1 MGIHLSITS
10 TVLPLFTMLFQKF
23 VVSFTQ
29 FIYFV
34 QTKIQILLYSII
46 LSGGQFLG
54 GQLSGG
60 QLSGSIVGGSIV
72 GGSIVGG
79 RLSGGQLSG
88 VNCRGINCRPPVFS
102 YDCAFICKTVEIV
115 EYFENKLAHNNRSQ

>member
-79 RLSGGQLSG
+79 QLSGGQLSG
-88 VNCRGINCRPPVFS
+88 GQLSGNQLSPTRF
-102 YDCAFICKTVEIV
+102 
-115 EYFENKLAHNNRSQ
+115 

>member
-23 VVSFTQ
+23 VVSLTQ

-34 QTKIQILLYSII
+34 QTKIKILLYSII
-46 LSGGQFLG
+46 LSGGQLSGGQLSGGKLSG

-60 QLSGSIVGGSIV
+60 QLSG
-72 GGSIVGG
+72 
-79 RLSGGQLSG
+79 GQLSPTH
-88 VNCRGINCRPPVFS
+88 VCMYVCMF
-102 YDCAFICKTVEIV
+102 F
-115 EYFENKLAHNNRSQ
+115 

>member
-23 VVSFTQ
+23 VVSLTQ

-34 QTKIQILLYSII
+34 VRTDQNSNIIVLNYIVGGSIVRGSI
-46 LSGGQFLG
+46 VG

-60 QLSGSIVGGSIV
+60 QLSV
-72 GGSIVGG
+72 
-79 RLSGGQLSG
+79 GQLSG
-88 VNCRGINCRPPVFS
+88 G
-102 YDCAFICKTVEIV
+102 
-115 EYFENKLAHNNRSQ
+115 